1 MTPSVRTFQ
10 GSKIKSFQGSTSL
23 CPRGSNTRGFSTI
36 LRVVEIDVAADILRV
51 ITILIITIMALEPML
66 VCHFNTRTDNDKCK
80 ECHDNSTTR
89 SKQSPYT
96 LGKLAVSLVPE
107 QSKEPSQRLA
117 QTSPQYREEHFC

>member
-51 ITILIITIMALEPML
+51 IAIFIITIMIPEISIIGTLTKATEQSQ
-66 VCHFNTRTDNDKCK
+66 C
-80 ECHDNSTTR
+80 EQCHDYATTCCE
-89 SKQSPYT
+89 QSPHA
-96 LGKLAVSLVPE
+96 LGKLAISLVTE